1 GTWQFLAVR
10 LFEKTKDGAVPIQNR
25 IDDVESFFHVATWI
39 ALQHTSHGL
48 TPQALKSILNNNFD
62 ASVHI
67 DGRILATEA
76 RRSNMKTGDLIQNAE
91 FKNDG
96 IYAVLEGMS
105 LTLRERYTSRREPKG
120 DDKELAKWKSDDEYR
135 LDVLERLED
144 REWLEKLLR
153 RFLDDLKLDWDT
165 EGTRKGT
172 VIPLKHQLLGKRQNE
187 GSVQT
192 NDSRNKA
199 GRGDGMSSPH
209 EGSLQT

>member
-10 LFEKTKDGAVPIQNR
+10 LFEKAKDGTVPIQNF

-76 RRSNMKTGDLIQNAE
+76 RRSNMETGRLIQNAN
-91 FKNDG
+91 FNNPG
-96 IYAVLEGMS
+96 ISAVLEGMS
-105 LTLRERYTSRREPKG
+105 LTLRERYTSRRKPEG
-120 DDKELAKWKSDDEYR
+120 DDKRVAKWKSDDEYR
-135 LDVLERLED
+135 LDVLKELDD

-153 RFLDDLKLDWDT
+153 HFLDDKKLDWET
-165 EGTRKGT
+165 EGKRKGT

>member
-76 RRSNMKTGDLIQNAE
+76 RRSNMKTGDLIQNAK
-91 FKNDG
+91 FKNGG
-96 IYAVLEGMS
+96 ISAVLEGMS
-105 LTLRERYTSRREPKG
+105 ATLRHRYTSELKPKG
-120 DDKELAKWKSDDEYR
+120 DDAALDVWKVNNQYR
-135 LDVLERLED
+135 LKVLERLED

-153 RFLDDLKLDWDT
+153 HFLDDEKLDWQT
-165 EGTRKGT
+165 EGTRKRT
-172 VIPLKHQLLGKRQNE
+172 DTPLKYSLLGKRQTE
-187 GSVQT
+187 GRVQT

>member
-1 GTWQFLAVR
+1 GTWQFLAVC

-25 IDDVESFFHVATWI
+25 INDVESFFHVATWI
-39 ALQHTSHGL
+39 ALCHTSTGL
-48 TPQALKSILNNNFD
+48 ESEELTAILHHNFD
-62 ASVHI
+62 ASMRI
-67 DGRILATEA
+67 NGRILATYS
-76 RRSNMKTGDLIQNAE
+76 RHFNMMTGALIRDAM
-91 FKNDG
+91 FKNRG

-105 LTLRERYTSRREPKG
+105 ATLRHQYTLEEKPVG
-120 DDKELAKWKSDDEYR
+120 GDKELLVWKFNDEYR
-135 LDVLERLED
+135 LETLKELED

-153 RFLDDLKLDWDT
+153 HFLDDQKLDWHT

-172 VIPLKHQLLGKRQNE
+172 VIPLKYPLLGKRQNE

>member
-76 RRSNMKTGDLIQNAE
+76 RRSNMETGRLIQNAN